1 VVATDHRRMAGDEP
15 RNRSDQRGDDG
26 IPAWKR
32 ESVERS
38 LYTATARAEQRSEHF
53 ASVAIQLMREQG
65 STDFTVQDVVDRS
78 RMSIR
83 TFYSLFAGKDDLLIA
98 VHETI
103 LANEVSPKLRR
114 QCDVESD
121 PRQRVRVFVEG
132 TYELLSQP
140 PAVARALTMYRNR
153 LAETRPGD
161 LDHVLSSQIERL
173 VHLIRAATLSGSIC
187 PGIDVDVVAHL
198 LYGTVLAAVSS
209 RTLAPDDGLGL
220 TAPELWQFCS
230 AGIGLRGVDG

>member
-1 VVATDHRRMAGDEP
+1 MT
-15 RNRSDQRGDDG
+15 GDDG
-26 IPAWKR
+26 LPAWKR

-38 LYTATARAEQRSEHF
+38 LYAATARAEQRSEHF
-53 ASVAIQLMREQG
+53 ASVAIQLMREQA

-103 LANEVSPKLRR
+103 LANEVSPMLRR
-114 QCDVESD
+114 QCEAESD
-121 PRQRVRVFVEG
+121 PRERLRVFVEG

-140 PAVARALTMYRNR
+140 RAVARALTMYRNR
-153 LAETRPGD
+153 LAETRPAD
-161 LDHVLSSQIERL
+161 LDHVLRSQIEQL
-173 VHLIRAATLSGSIC
+173 VHLIRVATLSGNIY
-187 PGIDVDVVAHL
+187 PGADVDVVAHL

-209 RTLAPDDGLGL
+209 RTLGADDDLGL
-220 TAPELWQFCS
+220 TASELWHFCS
-230 AGIGLRGVDG
+230 SGIGVGDVDG